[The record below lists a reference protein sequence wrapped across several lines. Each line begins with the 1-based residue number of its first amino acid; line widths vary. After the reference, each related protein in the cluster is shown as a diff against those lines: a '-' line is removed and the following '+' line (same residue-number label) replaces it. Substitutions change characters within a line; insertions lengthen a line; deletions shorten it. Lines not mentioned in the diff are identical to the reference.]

1 MGKESTFNAGDAEG
15 VGFILG
21 WENPLEEVMATHS
34 SILAQRI
41 QRTEEPGEVQSTGSR
56 SLNEFD

>member
-41 QRTEEPGEVQSTGSR
+41 QRTEEPGEV
-56 SLNEFD
+56 